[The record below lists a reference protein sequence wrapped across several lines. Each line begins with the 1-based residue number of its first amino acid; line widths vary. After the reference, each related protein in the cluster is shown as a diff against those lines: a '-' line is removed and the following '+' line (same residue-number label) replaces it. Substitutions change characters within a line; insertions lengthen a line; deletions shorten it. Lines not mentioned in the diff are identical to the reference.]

1 MKADSMPWW
10 IICGLGAVDGLAVG
24 ILIEALR
31 LIYESHR
38 IELLLQEAAV
48 QNKTI
53 GYMLNPTVDLVIPA
67 ISVVAFTGISHMVYR
82 YFISRPESLLLFW
95 LIAGSIAIAAG
106 AVMTNPL
113 RSSASLLA
121 VVLFAGISYLVFR
134 VWRRH
139 LDSLLLGWEVTGV
152 STVITVAAAA
162 QIVGLFVV
170 QRFELNRPLTW
181 LICLLL
187 VLLVNFVFG
196 TLLRRGFPQLL
207 KKTIHVC
214 D

>member
-1 MKADSMPWW
+1 MNAAPKFEIHLDENERIAIMKADSMPWW

-95 LIAGSIAIAAG
+95 LIAGSIAIAA
-106 AVMTNPL
+106 
-113 RSSASLLA
+113 
-121 VVLFAGISYLVFR
+121 
-134 VWRRH
+134 
-139 LDSLLLGWEVTGV
+139 
-152 STVITVAAAA
+152 ITV
-162 QIVGLFVV
+162 F
-170 QRFELNRPLTW
+170 
-181 LICLLL
+181 
-187 VLLVNFVFG
+187 VLLEV
-196 TLLRRGFPQLL
+196 LRAGRPD
-207 KKTIHVC
+207 TTAAEP
-214 D
+214 